1 MGYKIWVLAELYGY
15 VVQFEIYQDT
25 KTGKLVASSTK
36 WGLRQPF
43 VLQLMECLIL
53 TVSSDIIFEQQVC
66 STQIVYTN
74 ALSLGINTCKKINTP
89 NLVSAHQEKSSGWLE

>member
-36 WGLRQPF
+36 WGLREYV
-43 VLQLMECLIL
+43 VLRLIK
-53 TVSSDIIFEQQVC
+53 C
-66 STQIVYTN
+66 
-74 ALSLGINTCKKINTP
+74 
-89 NLVSAHQEKSSGWLE
+89 